1 MTTTKRFIL
10 NRTTDATG
18 TSGTGIIADGVEF
31 PSGKCVIHFRPA
43 PGSIIIFDSVSD
55 MESVHGHNGQT
66 QIVWI
71 D

>member
-1 MTTTKRFIL
+1 MTTTKRFVL
-10 NRTTDATG
+10 NRTQDATG

-43 PGSIIIFDSVSD
+43 PGSIIIFDSVAD